1 MTPKALIDLLLHHGH
16 TFITGVPDS
25 VFKDFIIAA
34 NKDQRFEHVITN
46 NEGESC
52 ALAAGYYLA
61 TGKTPIV
68 YMQNSGLGNAINPL
82 TSLLD
87 ENIYSIP
94 SLLLIGW
101 RAVPGE
107 KDEPQHKRMG
117 AITPDLLSLLNIP
130 YAIVDPDP
138 KIMAQIFQQAQAHI
152 SEKKSPFAILFP
164 RKSIQADKSAAE
176 ELTVPENSLLREDLL
191 ELIVKNS
198 SDNDIFI
205 TTTGKT
211 SRELYEIRERLSQD
225 HGCDFLT
232 VGSMGCAATIALGVA
247 TQRSDRRVILV
258 DGDGACLM
266 RMESL
271 ATIGY
276 MQPKNLLHI
285 MVDNNAYESTGSQK
299 TLSSTVDIAAVAKA
313 CQYRSSVS
321 VDTLDDFVDQFKK
334 FDQGPTMI
342 LVKSFPYSRPDLGRP
357 QTTPIEN
364 KIAFMKQLESEP
376 CKPSS

>member
-1 MTPKALIDLLLHHGH
+1 MTPKNLLDLLLKYEH
-16 TFITGVPDS
+16 TFMTGVPDS
-25 VFKDFIIAA
+25 VFKDFIIEA
-34 NKDQRFEHVITN
+34 NQDQRFEHIITN

-52 ALAAGYYLA
+52 ALAAGYHLA
-61 TGKTPIV
+61 TRKVPVV

-107 KDEPQHKRMG
+107 NDEPQHKRMG
-117 AITPDLLSLLNIP
+117 AITPDLLTLMNIP
-130 YAIVDPDP
+130 HAIVDPDLAMMDDIF
-138 KIMAQIFQQAQAHI
+138 KKAQLHFK
-152 SEKKSPFAILFP
+152 EKKSPFAILFP
-164 RKSIQADKSAAE
+164 RKSIQSETKE
-176 ELTVPENSLLREDLL
+176 KETTIPENSLLRENLL

-198 SDNDIFI
+198 LDTDVFI

-211 SRELYEIRERLSQD
+211 SRELYEIRERLGQGHSA
-225 HGCDFLT
+225 DFLT

-247 TQRSDRRVILV
+247 MQAPERRVILV

-266 RMESL
+266 RMEAL
-271 ATIGY
+271 ATVGHI
-276 MQPKNLLHI
+276 QPKNLLHV

-299 TLSSTVDIAAVAKA
+299 TLSSTVDLLAVAQA
-313 CQYRSSVS
+313 CQYKKCIS
-321 VDTLDDFVDQFKK
+321 VDTLDDFSKELKQFS
-334 FDQGPTMI
+334 QGPVML

-357 QTTPIEN
+357 KTTPVEN
-364 KIAFMKQLESEP
+364 KVAFMEQLAQEVSCKQ
-376 CKPSS
+376 